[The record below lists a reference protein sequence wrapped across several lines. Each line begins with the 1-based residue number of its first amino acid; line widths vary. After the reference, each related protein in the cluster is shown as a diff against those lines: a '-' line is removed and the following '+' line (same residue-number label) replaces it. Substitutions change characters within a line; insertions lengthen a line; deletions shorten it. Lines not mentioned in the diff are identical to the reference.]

1 MFNLFSRTVRADLI
15 LMIQSIFLWLRANP
29 SLLCQAWNIHTPAVA
44 GLQEE
49 FLTAAAAF
57 KQSDSLSLLR
67 TVCSWNHNLTTTHV
81 EIFYLREIT
90 GVSSPFFFLFLSDF
104 DARCCLLS
112 SLSQHSPNLLHIS
125 FGARCKSC
133 RRRYGSASRSADNQ
147 RRDDSFVWI

>member
-1 MFNLFSRTVRADLI
+1 MS
-15 LMIQSIFLWLRANP
+15 
-29 SLLCQAWNIHTPAVA
+29 SLEHPHPCSGLA

-90 GVSSPFFFLFLSDF
+90 GVSSPFFFFLFLSDF

-147 RRDDSFVWI
+147 RRDDSFCLNLTHQNEGTAAAGGGTAAEEFDSGRGWL